1 MKRITIL
8 LLALSL
14 IAAGCSKQTQKLFDL
29 EDVPENS
36 GFKMDDYWIWG
47 GSIIRVDSVYHLF
60 ASRWPKTGKFP
71 HGYKTNSEIVRA
83 SSLSP
88 QGPFTF
94 EEVVIGERD
103 SAFWDSNMS
112 HNPTIHKINDE
123 YILFYIG
130 SDFTTFQEKSDRLLR
145 RVGFARAKSINGPWK
160 RSNRPLIETE
170 SNNPAILEDSG
181 KIWLMYRDANLRVY
195 LASADSV
202 DGSFTV
208 VNDNVWPSC
217 KLEDFYLYKS
227 GSLVHLICED
237 NVGCISGEIRWGVH
251 LTSLNEMK
259 SWHKG
264 EPLIAYDHKIRLT
277 NGSKIKCKRRER
289 PQLLIEDGKITG
301 LITSVY
307 DGKNSWC
314 QLVKI
319 KNKISVN

>member
-8 LLALSL
+8 LLALGL
-14 IAAGCSKQTQKLFDL
+14 IAAGCSKQPHKLFHL

-47 GSIIRVDSVYHLF
+47 GSMIRVDSVYHLF
-60 ASRWPKTGKFP
+60 VSRWPKSGKFP
-71 HGYKTNSEIVRA
+71 HGYKTNSEIVRGT
-83 SSLSP
+83 SLSP
-88 QGPFTF
+88 LGPFTF
-94 EEVVIGERD
+94 EEVIIGERD
-103 SAFWDSNMS
+103 SAFWDSNMA

-130 SDFTTFQEKSDRLLR
+130 SDFTTFQEKSDNLLR
-145 RVGFARAKSINGPWK
+145 RVGFAKAKSINGPWK

-170 SNNPAILEDSG
+170 SNNPAVLKDNG

-195 LASADSV
+195 LANADSV

-227 GSLVHLICED
+227 ENNVHLLCED
-237 NVGCISGEIRWGVH
+237 NVGGICGNIRWGVH
-251 LTSLNEMK
+251 LTSRNGMK

-264 EPLIAYDHKIRLT
+264 DPLIAYDHKIRLT
-277 NGSKIKCKRRER
+277 NGSKIKCIRRER